1 MQDVV
6 LKIRYFER
14 RLLRSLEKLSLF
26 FLLNPLPFDG
36 QDYKKQKG
44 PETSDQSLIRLQ
56 NNFRKKN
63 LISNVL
69 LPVLV

>member
-1 MQDVV
+1 MQDIV

-14 RLLRSLEKLSLF
+14 ELLRSLKKLNLF

-36 QDYKKQKG
+36 QDHKKQKG

-56 NNFRKKN
+56 NKFRKKT
-63 LISNVL
+63 
-69 LPVLV
+69 